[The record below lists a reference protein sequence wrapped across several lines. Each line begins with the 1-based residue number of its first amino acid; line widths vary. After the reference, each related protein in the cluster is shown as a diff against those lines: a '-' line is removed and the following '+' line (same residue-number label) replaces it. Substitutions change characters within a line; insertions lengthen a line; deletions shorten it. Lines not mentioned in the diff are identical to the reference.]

1 MVRLLHSLCCLG
13 EVGRDRVCLAAVEKR
28 SETIAEE
35 KLLLEKKLESKD
47 EERVGLEREM
57 AGAKA
62 QLRTQQVEHEA
73 VVVRPPPSAASC
85 RSVCLMLTLRLQRHT
100 VEHAG

>member
-1 MVRLLHSLCCLG
+1 M
-13 EVGRDRVCLAAVEKR
+13 AAVEKR

-73 VVVRPPPSAASC
+73 VVVRPPPSASSC
-85 RSVCLMLTLRLQRHT
+85 RSVINVDT
-100 VEHAG
+100 VSATTRSRTCGIITTTRWTRRTTSRSG